1 MVSQS
6 VIFNASP
13 SSIAFS
19 VGTGSA
25 LHHVWR
31 QHARAR
37 RNIQSYGVSSENKWV
52 LQQHGAYQTRWMLE
66 RRGVNLTANTC
77 RWYLTKHCGL
87 CRSKQTTWFFFLFF
101 IHSCIFV
108 RAVLYVTV
116 ACMLETHIW
125 IYTCRN
131 TSRLANIHTHVF
143 HLTESFVHAK
153 SQSVLLEH
161 LHAYATCTC
170 TLTCMHIYIAYYITE
185 LGKMCV
191 WDGRGFDLLRLSQ
204 QAAYDNTAA
213 IQRYKEQSN

>member
-131 TSRLANIHTHVF
+131 TSRLANIHTHTSSILLSRLCMLN
-143 HLTESFVHAK
+143 HSRSFSNTYTRTQPARAHWHA
-153 SQSVLLEH
+153 
-161 LHAYATCTC
+161 CTY
-170 TLTCMHIYIAYYITE
+170 T
-185 LGKMCV
+185 
-191 WDGRGFDLLRLSQ
+191 
-204 QAAYDNTAA
+204 
-213 IQRYKEQSN
+213 